1 MLMEYSH
8 VAQVQICCSLH
19 SHSHQMHL
27 RKATWPSPCSGT
39 WPVSVECMGKLIRC
53 SDHSW
58 CSKPFPPSQQVI
70 ISLIDVWG
78 TLCFEAVP
86 YLEVVVMCGPVVHG
100 CKLVAGCVHITLLT
114 EYSIIFDVVATG
126 APCCKVWVL

>member
-1 MLMEYSH
+1 MTPF
-8 VAQVQICCSLH
+8 SL
-19 SHSHQMHL
+19 
-27 RKATWPSPCSGT
+27 
-39 WPVSVECMGKLIRC
+39 
-53 SDHSW
+53 
-58 CSKPFPPSQQVI
+58 
-70 ISLIDVWG
+70 G